1 MQCEQSNMFKIADL
15 TDGNEPT
22 TLNFPY
28 DLTACALVRLGY
40 CMRQMEAFQPPHLE
54 PGNLP
59 KEK

>member
-1 MQCEQSNMFKIADL
+1 MFKIADL